1 MLERDELR
9 IKAANLPFGRDGIS
23 RLVCKTRV
31 ASRWADLGCSMVEVR
46 TNGFGR
52 TVPGMKNATQYT
64 ELGKACRVD
73 LFVAFM
79 GAIETWDIPHT
90 LLENGLIDDVDAER
104 IWLASS
110 ETEAV
115 RLLKA
120 AVTRSYHFVCA
131 GPRTIN

>member
-1 MLERDELR
+1 MRS
-9 IKAANLPFGRDGIS
+9 KAATLLIE
-23 RLVCKTRV
+23 RLRFKQMGL
-31 ASRWADLGCSMVEVR
+31 AEP
-46 TNGFGR
+46 
-52 TVPGMKNATQYT
+52 VPGMKNSTQYT

-79 GAIETWDIPHT
+79 GAIETWDIPHI
-90 LLENGLIDDVDAER
+90 LLENGLIDDAQAER

-110 ETEAV
+110 EAEAV
-115 RLLKA
+115 RLLKE